1 METSALPAPAFVPFP
16 EDGSGYDTDV
26 VIVGLGPAGG
36 TAALALAT
44 YGIRVHAVSMFPWV
58 ANSPRAHIT
67 NQRAAEVLRDLGVE
81 EEARRY
87 ATPWD
92 QMGDTLFTTSLA
104 GEEIVRL
111 QTWGTGD
118 LRYGDYLTGSPCTM
132 LDIPQPLMEPVL
144 VKNAAERGAVVSF
157 HTEYLDHVQ
166 DEDGVTVRFR
176 DVRSGNV
183 FEQRA
188 RYLLGFDGA
197 RSKIAEE
204 IELPFEGELAR
215 AGTAYILFN
224 ADLSEYVAH
233 RPSILH
239 WIVNSKAGFGE
250 IGMGLLRAIKPWN
263 QWIAGWGFN
272 MADGQPDVSDEV
284 VLEQIRTLVGDP
296 DLEVEI
302 VSRSFWY
309 VNQQHANHYQ
319 SGRVFCGGDAVHRHP
334 PSSGLGSNTS
344 IQDAFNL
351 AWKVAFVV
359 KGYAGDGLLE
369 SYSPERVPVGK
380 QIVARAN
387 QSRKD
392 YAGLR
397 EWFDYD
403 SDDPVK
409 AGLAKLKDPSPEGVA
424 RRERLYEALE
434 LKNTEFNA
442 QGVELNQRYESDA
455 VVPDPDAG
463 DEEWARN
470 RELYLQATTRPGAKL
485 PHAWL
490 VGADGTR
497 ISTLDVTG
505 KGMMT
510 LLTGIGGQAWKQAA
524 AKLDL
529 PYLRTVVVG
538 EPGTIDP
545 YGYWRQV
552 RETHEAGAI
561 LVRPDGYI
569 AWRHSAPVW
578 DDAEAVQHLETAL
591 ASVLDRSAEQ
601 STDSETAIA
610 SDSGRSTPPQYSTAA
625 MPIAVPQATPEDA
638 SAVAGTQS
646 NVITAEGGNN

>member
-1 METSALPAPAFVPFP
+1 MQISDLPAPGFLPFP
-16 EDGSGYDTDV
+16 DDGSGYDTDV
-26 VIVGLGPAGG
+26 VVVGLGPAGG

-44 YGIRVHAVSMFPWV
+44 YGVRVHAVSMFPWV

-118 LRYGDYLTGSPCTM
+118 LRYGDYLAGSPCAM
-132 LDIPQPLMEPVL
+132 LDIPQPLMEPVMI
-144 VKNAAERGAVVSF
+144 KNAAERGAIISF
-157 HTEYLDHVQ
+157 HTEYLDHTQ
-166 DEDGVTVRFR
+166 DEDGVTVRLR
-176 DVRSGNV
+176 DVRSGHV

-197 RSKIAEE
+197 RSKIAEQLA
-204 IELPFEGELAR
+204 LPFEGELAR

-224 ADLSEYVAH
+224 ADLSKYVAH

-239 WIVNSKAGFGE
+239 WIMNSKAGFGE

-263 QWIAGWGFN
+263 QWIAGWGFDI
-272 MADGQPDVSDEV
+272 ADGRPDVSDETV
-284 VLEQIRTLVGDP
+284 IEQIRTLVGDP
-296 DLEVEI
+296 DLDIEI
-302 VSRSFWY
+302 ESRSFWY

-344 IQDAFNL
+344 VQDAFNI
-351 AWKVAFVV
+351 AWKLAFVV
-359 KGYAGDGLLE
+359 KGYAGTDLLE
-369 SYSPERVPVGK
+369 TYSPERVPVGK

-397 EWFDYD
+397 EWFDND
-403 SDDPVK
+403 SEDPVRD
-409 AGLAKLKDPSPEGVA
+409 GLTKLKDPSPEGVA

-442 QGVELNQRYESDA
+442 HGVELNQRYQSTA
-455 VVPDPDAG
+455 VIPDPDLP
-463 DEEWARN
+463 DEQWPRH

-490 VGADGTR
+490 VGTDGCR
-497 ISTLDVTG
+497 ISTLDVVG

-510 LLTGIGGQAWKQAA
+510 LLTGIGGQAWKHAA
-524 AKLDL
+524 RSLDL

-552 RETHEAGAI
+552 REVHEAGAI
-561 LVRPDGYI
+561 LVRPDGYV
-569 AWRHSAPVW
+569 AWRHSEPVW
-578 DDAEAVQHLETAL
+578 DDAEAL
-591 ASVLDRSAEQ
+591 ASLEDALSEVLGRPAPHSGNDIRADASSRSE
-601 STDSETAIA
+601 SS
-610 SDSGRSTPPQYSTAA
+610 QYSTAPA
-625 MPIAVPQATPEDA
+625 PITVPQTTPEHA
-638 SAVAGTQS
+638 LAATQ
-646 NVITAEGGNN
+646 GN

>member
-1 METSALPAPAFVPFP
+1 MQTPDLPAPAFLPFP
-16 EDGSGYDTDV
+16 DDGSGYDTDV
-26 VIVGLGPAGG
+26 IVVGLGPAGG

-44 YGIRVHAVSMFPWV
+44 YGVRVHAVSMFPWV

-118 LRYGDYLTGSPCTM
+118 LRYGDYLAGSPCAM
-132 LDIPQPLMEPVL
+132 LDIPQPLMEPVMI
-144 VKNAAERGAVVSF
+144 KNAAERGAIISF
-157 HTEYLDHVQ
+157 HTEYLGHTQ
-166 DEDGVTVRFR
+166 DEDGVTVRLR
-176 DVRSGNV
+176 DVRSGHV

-204 IELPFEGELAR
+204 LDLPFEGELAR

-224 ADLSEYVAH
+224 ADLSKYVAH

-239 WIVNSKAGFGE
+239 WIMNSKAGFGE

-263 QWIAGWGFN
+263 QWIAGWGFD
-272 MADGQPDVSDEV
+272 MADGRPDVSDETV
-284 VLEQIRTLVGDP
+284 IEQIRTLVGDP
-296 DLEVEI
+296 DLQIEI
-302 VSRSFWY
+302 EARSFWY
-309 VNQQHANHYQ
+309 VNQQYANHYQ

-344 IQDAFNL
+344 VQDAFNI
-351 AWKVAFVV
+351 AWKIAFAV
-359 KGYAGDGLLE
+359 KGYAGKELLE
-369 SYSPERVPVGK
+369 TYSPERVPVGK

-397 EWFDYD
+397 EWFDTD
-403 SDDPVK
+403 SEDPVRD
-409 AGLAKLKDPSPEGVA
+409 GLDKLKDPSPEGVA

-434 LKNTEFNA
+434 HKNTEFNA
-442 QGVELNQRYESDA
+442 HGVELNQRYESTA
-455 VVPDPDAG
+455 VVPDPDLV
-463 DEEWARN
+463 DEQWEN
-470 RELYLQATTRPGAKL
+470 DRELYLQATTRPGAKL

-490 VGADGTR
+490 VGADGR
-497 ISTLDVTG
+497 RVSTLDVTG

-510 LLTGIGGQAWKQAA
+510 LLTGIGGQAWKHAA
-524 AKLDL
+524 ESLDL
-529 PYLRTVVVG
+529 PYLRTIVVG

-545 YGYWRQV
+545 YGYWRRV
-552 RETHEAGAI
+552 REVHEAGAI
-561 LVRPDGYI
+561 LVRPDGYV
-569 AWRHSAPVW
+569 AWRHVGPVW
-578 DDAEAVQHLETAL
+578 DDTEARTTLEHAL
-591 ASVLDRSAEQ
+591 GSVLGRPADTRGG
-601 STDSETAIA
+601 TDSVDA
-610 SDSGRSTPPQYSTAA
+610 DSGRVAESQYSTAPA
-625 MPIAVPQATPEDA
+625 PITVPQATPEDA
-638 SAVAGTQS
+638 LTSASGS
-646 NVITAEGGNN
+646 

>member
-1 METSALPAPAFVPFP
+1 MTENHRT
-16 EDGSGYDTDV
+16 DYDTDV
-26 VIVGLGPAGG
+26 LIVGLGPAGG

-44 YGIRVHAVSMFPWV
+44 YGVRVHAVSMFPWV

-67 NQRAAEVLRDLGVE
+67 NQRAVEVLRDLGVE
-81 EEARRY
+81 DEAGKY

-104 GEEIVRL
+104 GEEIVRM

-118 LRYGDYLTGSPCTM
+118 DRYGDYLSGSPCTM

-157 HTEYLDHVQ
+157 HTEYLDHTQ
-166 DEDGVTVRFR
+166 DEDGVSVRLR
-176 DVRSGNV
+176 DVRTGTE

-188 RYLLGFDGA
+188 RFLLGFDGA
-197 RSKIAEE
+197 RSKIADQ
-204 IELPFEGELAR
+204 IDLPFEGELAR
-215 AGTAYILFN
+215 AGTAYIRFD
-224 ADLSEYVAH
+224 ADLSRYVAH

-250 IGMGLLRAIKPWN
+250 IGMGLLRAIRPWD
-263 QWIAGWGFN
+263 QWIAGWGFD
-272 MADGQPDVSDEV
+272 MAQGQPDVSDDV
-284 VLEQIRTLVGDP
+284 VLDRIRTLVGDP
-296 DLEVEI
+296 ALDIEI

-309 VNQQHANHYQ
+309 VNQQWAEHYQ

-344 IQDAFNL
+344 VQDAFNL
-351 AWKVAFVV
+351 AWKIAYTV
-359 KGYAGDGLLE
+359 KGYAGAGLLE
-369 SYSPERVPVGK
+369 SYSAERVPVGK

-397 EWFDYD
+397 EWFDHD
-403 SDDPVK
+403 SDDPVA
-409 AGLAKLKDPSPEGVA
+409 AGLEKLKEPSPEGVA
-424 RRERLYEALE
+424 LRERLYEALAV
-434 LKNTEFNA
+434 KNTEFNA
-442 QGVELNQRYESDA
+442 QGVELNQRYTSCA

-463 DEEWARN
+463 DEAWPRDPQ
-470 RELYLQATTRPGAKL
+470 LYLQATTRPGAKL

-497 ISTLDVTG
+497 VSTLDVTG
-505 KGMMT
+505 KGTMT
-510 LLTGIGGQAWKQAA
+510 LLTGLGGQAWKRAA

-529 PYLRTVVVG
+529 PFLRTVVVG
-538 EPGTIDP
+538 EPATIDP

-552 RETHEAGAI
+552 RDIEEAGAL
-561 LVRPDGYI
+561 LVRPDGYV
-569 AWRHSAPVW
+569 AWRHGAPVW
-578 DDAEAVQHLETAL
+578 DDTEALTRLENALTA
-591 ASVLDRSAEQ
+591 VLDRSTGREQ
-601 STDSETAIA
+601 NPTGTDA
-610 SDSGRSTPPQYSTAA
+610 PQYSTR
-625 MPIAVPQATPEDA
+625 AVPITVAHVTAEDATPA
-638 SAVAGTQS
+638 STTSTTPV
-646 NVITAEGGNN
+646 EGENR